1 MLCLLLLATAGC
13 YYPSYTVRRPLPTDP
28 PLSREELERLS
39 TAGVSDP
46 VVIELIDKRGA
57 SALTPDDL
65 VALKDAGTPD
75 AVVQKAIA
83 SEKKIVEPVIIENYY
98 YGYPYYGTTFS
109 YGVGFGYG
117 HGYYGGYYGGY
128 RGGMGIRVYR

>member
-1 MLCLLLLATAGC
+1 MLCLLLLTAAGC
-13 YYPSYTVRRPLPTDP
+13 TYPTYTVRRPLPTEP
-28 PLSREELERLS
+28 PVSREELERMS

-46 VVIELIDKRGA
+46 VMFELLDKRGA
-57 SALTPDDL
+57 AALTPDDL
-65 VALKDAGTPD
+65 VALKEAGAPD

-83 SEKKIVEPVIIENYY
+83 SEKKIVEPVVVENYY

-117 HGYYGGYYGGY
+117 YYGGHYGY
-128 RGGMGIRVYR
+128 CYPRGAYGVRVYR